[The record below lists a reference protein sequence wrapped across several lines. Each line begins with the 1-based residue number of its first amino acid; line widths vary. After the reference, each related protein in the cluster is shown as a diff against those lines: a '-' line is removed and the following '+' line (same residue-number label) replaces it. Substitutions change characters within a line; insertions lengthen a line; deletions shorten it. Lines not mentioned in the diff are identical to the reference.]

1 MRGGRGIRWR
11 AVQALA
17 LLHPAIRVPGL
28 LAKRAGGVG
37 LAAGTVGGALGQ
49 AVAGPVLLLTAA
61 PPLLEILRPDLAR
74 SLARSLTFYRHV
86 SVIFLGYMR
95 TALVETKGLEGAAA
109 QAVWDARHEEGA
121 EAVVQL
127 LRELSGFYLKVGQ
140 VFATKQDLFPPQY
153 VRKLSF
159 LYDAC
164 PPAPVDEVIQTIEQ
178 SLGKPL
184 LELFEYFD
192 YEPLATAT
200 VAQVHRARMTPTGR
214 EVVVKVQRQGM
225 EKLMRQDMGNMLFF
239 AHFMHR
245 LGFDLKIDQVSIL
258 REYQEQVPLEFDFK
272 RESRM
277 LDAVGCSIRRD
288 LANASVVVP
297 EFMPEL
303 SSEKVLTM
311 SFMEG
316 PSLNQVVKLMEI
328 GASDPLNRRRST
340 MELAGVLEPGDMTR
354 DEHKEKFA
362 QLERLKFNPQALLFN
377 IIRCYGQQIFIDGV
391 FHSDPHPGNIL
402 VLPKQKIGLVDFGE
416 CKQLSN
422 AVRLT
427 FARLTVALAHRD
439 PETALPILGEV
450 GVQLDN
456 VPEEFRMAGAYL
468 MFDTRMDIPEAHFSP
483 LDPDA
488 PEEFRNV
495 SMGKFPQEYFMLLRV
510 TALLRGL
517 LAVFGEDLS
526 ASQIWEKYA
535 QAALKAAGMPAPHK
549 PLPPGAGAL
558 KRGRKAGGRVVGG
571 SATSKKNTNIT
582 SIYTRMSVLA
592 EWLQSFDMPHDRR
605 ALTPLATSGLT
616 TIQAINQAFEEKDA
630 DLIRVGLA
638 RFTPEQRVRIENLAR
653 DYVKLEQT
661 AAEVAQ
667 NELSNR
673 TKDRRRL
680 SSNGDGAQATDID
693 DAEAI
698 LDGAEA
704 EKDSKKKKK
713 KTGWKKFKAAF
724 ALGTSK
730 K

>member
-28 LAKRAGGVG
+28 LAKRGGGGG